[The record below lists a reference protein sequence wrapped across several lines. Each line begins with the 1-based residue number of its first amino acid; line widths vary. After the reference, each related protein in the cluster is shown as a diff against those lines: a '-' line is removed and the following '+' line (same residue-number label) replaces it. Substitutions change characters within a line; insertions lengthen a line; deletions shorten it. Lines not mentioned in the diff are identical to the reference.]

1 LVSMFGFAMVAK
13 GAAIFGSVRDTTPV
27 MRLQHRLSPLVFVIS
42 VLVGQPRSV
51 RAAEPEPEPVIDIEV
66 DAADLPATRAELAN
80 IVSTEVNRALAGQDS
95 LPAGVF
101 VADDRRVLV
110 ELHPSPIP
118 GSDEVLIHVEVQLG
132 GERLA
137 ESTTETCLS
146 CTDAGVADKVLLL
159 LTPLLPKLPAPMAPA
174 APAPAIEEHEAETLN
189 TRRPPA
195 RRELL
200 ISGGVLLGAGV
211 VGLGVGIGLFVLD
224 ERLVSPPNA
233 LEFEVIKY
241 REPGIATMVIGSAA
255 TVTGAVLLA
264 LALHH
269 RRRAHVAAAPIP
281 GPHAVGVLFSGRF

>member
-1 LVSMFGFAMVAK
+1 MH
-13 GAAIFGSVRDTTPV
+13 
-27 MRLQHRLSPLVFVIS
+27 LQHRLSPLVLAIGVF
-42 VLVGQPRSV
+42 VGQPRSL

-80 IVSTEVNRALAGQDS
+80 IVSTEVNRALAEQDS

-159 LTPLLPKLPAPMAPA
+159 LTPLLPKLPAPTAPA
-174 APAPAIEEHEAETLN
+174 APAPAIEEHEAETLD
-189 TRRPPA
+189 TRPPPL

-200 ISGGVLLGAGV
+200 TPAPRCSAPAWLASASASGCSSSTSASS
-211 VGLGVGIGLFVLD
+211 
-224 ERLVSPPNA
+224 RHPTRRSTTSSSTASPA
-233 LEFEVIKY
+233 
-241 REPGIATMVIGSAA
+241 S
-255 TVTGAVLLA
+255 
-264 LALHH
+264 
-269 RRRAHVAAAPIP
+269 RRW
-281 GPHAVGVLFSGRF
+281 

>member
-1 LVSMFGFAMVAK
+1 
-13 GAAIFGSVRDTTPV
+13 
-27 MRLQHRLSPLVFVIS
+27 MRPKHGLSPLVLAIG

-51 RAAEPEPEPVIDIEV
+51 RAAEPEPAPVIDIEV

-80 IVSTEVNRALAGQDS
+80 IVSTEVNRALADQDS

-101 VADDRRVLV
+101 MADDRRVLV

-159 LTPLLPKLPAPMAPA
+159 LTPLLLKLPAPTAP
-174 APAPAIEEHEAETLN
+174 PAPAIEESGDEPLETE
-189 TRRPPA
+189 PPPP

-233 LEFEVIKY
+233 PEYDVIKY
-241 REPGIATMVIGSAA
+241 REPGIATMGVGSAA
-255 TVTGAVLLA
+255 TVTGAVLLT
-264 LALHH
+264 LALHQ
-269 RRRAHVAAAPIP
+269 RRRAHVAATPIA

>member
-1 LVSMFGFAMVAK
+1 
-13 GAAIFGSVRDTTPV
+13 
-27 MRLQHRLSPLVFVIS
+27 MRPQHRLSPLVLAIG

-80 IVSTEVNRALAGQDS
+80 IVGTEVNRALAEQDS

-159 LTPLLPKLPAPMAPA
+159 LTPLLPKLPAPAAP
-174 APAPAIEEHEAETLN
+174 PAPAIEEHEAEMLEPE
-189 TRRPPA
+189 PPPP

-200 ISGGVLLGAGV
+200 ISGGVLLGVGV
-211 VGLGVGIGLFVLD
+211 VGIGVGIGLFVLD
-224 ERLVSPPNA
+224 ERLVSPPTA
-233 LEFEVIKY
+233 REFEVIKY
-241 REPGIATMVIGSAA
+241 RQPGIATMVIGSAA
-255 TVTGAVLLA
+255 TVTGAVLLT
-264 LALHH
+264 LALHQ
-269 RRRAHVAAAPIP
+269 RRRAHVAATPIA